1 MTTAQ
6 FAGAPRLVRAKAY
19 DPAWISAFAQ
29 ELQIAADLIDHVE
42 IDAHEEGLRATSDD
56 CAEIEFDF
64 AAIAQGEA
72 HCISALA
79 SVELTGRQP
88 KITLLRFID
97 PN

>member
-1 MTTAQ
+1 MIAAEFT
-6 FAGAPRLVRAKAY
+6 GAARLVRDMAY
-19 DPAWISAFAQ
+19 DPAWVSAFAQ

-42 IDAHEEGLRATSDD
+42 IDAHEERLRATSDD

-72 HCISALA
+72 HCVSAIA

-88 KITLLRFID
+88 KITLLWFID
-97 PN
+97 TN